1 MESTIHKTLIT
12 YVDAFIKNQLKISVC
27 FFQQEKGKSFYF
39 CVFFLKIFTNIQSFK
54 FFWPGY
60 NNNFQ

>member
-12 YVDAFIKNQLKISVC
+12 YVDAFIKFQLKISVC

-39 CVFFLKIFTNIQSFK
+39 CVFFFNLYKYSIIQILLA
-54 FFWPGY
+54 GL
-60 NNNFQ
+60 QQ